1 MFSARARYSS
11 GVNDCLTAIKTFTI
25 PKLENRQMFVV
36 IICDSWLSVII
47 CDWCLSVVI
56 IWDSW
61 LLSLFVIGV
70 CGHYLRFMIAVI
82 IVNDVC
88 GHYLQFMIVV
98 IVYGW
103 CLWSLFVIHY
113 CCHYLWLMFAVI
125 ICDSWLLLF
134 VTDVC
139 GHCLWLMIVAI
150 ICDWCLWSLF
160 VTHDCCH
167 YLWLM
172 FVVIIC
178 DSWPSVVIICD
189 SWLLS
194 VFCSLWLLP
203 CPQVERRQKCQVC
216 MQVRTT
222 IWLALLLVLWSEVR
236 CCQGPRR
243 STWIMLSLAWA
254 PVVSIATATVLFV
267 NWSISRSFSMTCH
280 HLSRQETL

>member
-1 MFSARARYSS
+1 
-11 GVNDCLTAIKTFTI
+11 
-25 PKLENRQMFVV
+25 MFVCGHYMGFMIV
-36 IICDSWLSVII
+36 VII
-47 CDWCLSVVI
+47 CDWCL
-56 IWDSW
+56 WT
-61 LLSLFVIGV
+61 LFVIHD
-70 CGHYLRFMIAVI
+70 CCHY
-82 IVNDVC
+82 C
-88 GHYLQFMIVV
+88 E
-98 IVYGW
+98 W
-103 CLWSLFVIHY
+103 CLWSLFAIHD
-113 CCHYLWLMFAVI
+113 CCHCLWLMLVFI
-125 ICDSWLLLF
+125 ICDSLLLSLF

-139 GHCLWLMIVAI
+139 GHYLWFLVVI

-267 NWSISRSFSMTCH
+267 SWSISRSFSMTCH